1 MEFSDFSYPVVL
13 TQFGLR
19 YAPPDDLFAGVPP
32 VPPSEGLA
40 LSFPTALRLA
50 EFVSTEKARS
60 EWMIAP
66 LLADF
71 WGRYGGRV
79 GVYSGVTFAADPA
92 NSLVGYCDFLVSR
105 GPQQTEITPPVVV
118 IFEAKNENIAG
129 GLGQCVAAMVG
140 AERYNRAAGQPTD
153 TVYGCV
159 TTGTAWRFVRLH
171 ADTVTLDDRLRTI
184 EHADHLLGI
193 LVYIVGPVP
202 PAA

>member
-1 MEFSDFSYPVVL
+1 MAFSDFSYPAVL
-13 TQFGLR
+13 AQFNLR

-32 VPPSEGLA
+32 LPPSQGLS
-40 LSFPTALRLA
+40 LTFPATLQLA
-50 EFVSTEKARS
+50 SFVSTEKARS

-71 WGRYGGRV
+71 WARYGGRV

-92 NSLVGYCDFLVSR
+92 NSLVGVCDFLVSR
-105 GPQQTEITPPVVV
+105 GPQQTELTPPAVI

-159 TTGTAWRFVRLH
+159 TTGSAWRFVRLH
-171 ADTVTLDDRLRTI
+171 ADTVTLDRHERTI
-184 EHADHLLGI
+184 EHADQLLGI
-193 LVYIVGPVP
+193 LVHIVGPI
-202 PAA
+202 PA